1 MNHLQ
6 KLILLSSVLAS
17 FTVIGCGN
25 DSDNSL
31 VPAGDPSVYEAEEA
45 RLNAEAE
52 ATGVSGGV

>member
-1 MNHLQ
+1 M
-6 KLILLSSVLAS
+6 
-17 FTVIGCGN
+17 IGCGN